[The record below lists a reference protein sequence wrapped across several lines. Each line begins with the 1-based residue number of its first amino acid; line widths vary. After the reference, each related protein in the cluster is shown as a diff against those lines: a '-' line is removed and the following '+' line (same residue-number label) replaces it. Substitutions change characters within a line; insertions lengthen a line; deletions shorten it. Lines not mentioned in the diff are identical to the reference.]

1 MTRVDVCSLF
11 ILLRTQE
18 VTIINFA
25 LGKHLVREDDLL
37 TDQRGSLAYVSPD
50 VISGEC
56 MQTKYLLATPIY
68 TRIEL
73 YNTLNNITVNHSSG
87 GGYS

>member
-68 TRIEL
+68 TS
-73 YNTLNNITVNHSSG
+73 H
-87 GGYS
+87 